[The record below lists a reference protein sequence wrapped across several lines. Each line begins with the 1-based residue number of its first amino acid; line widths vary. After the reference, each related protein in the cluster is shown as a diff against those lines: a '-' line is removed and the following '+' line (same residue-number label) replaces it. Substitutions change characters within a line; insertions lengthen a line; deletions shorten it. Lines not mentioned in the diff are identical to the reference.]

1 MIPKETVDL
10 IIETAR
16 IEEVVG
22 DFVSLKRRGAN
33 MLGNCPFHT
42 EKTPSFTVSPA
53 KGIYKCFGCGK
64 AGDSV
69 KFVMEHES
77 YSYPEALRYLAEKY
91 RIEIEEEKPTF
102 EQIQKQDEKE
112 SLYVLTS
119 FAQKYYSETLF
130 DTEEGKAV
138 GLSYFHERGFN
149 ESTIKKFQLGYAL
162 NKWDA
167 LTEEALRNNF
177 SKEILDKSGLV
188 VVKDKDIDVTSTEK
202 PAQRFY
208 DRFRNRVI
216 FPVHNLTG
224 RVIAFGARI
233 LQTDPKSPK
242 YINSPETEIYHKSK
256 SLYGIFFAR
265 KAIAQLDECLLVEGY
280 TDVISLHQAGVENV
294 VASSGTS
301 LTQEQIR
308 LIARFTKNV
317 TILYDGDAAGIK
329 ASLRGID
336 LILEEGLNV
345 KIVLFPDG
353 DDPDSFARKT
363 GTVQLKEYIKTNA
376 KDFIGFKTD
385 LLLKDVAND
394 PIKKAGLIKEI
405 VESIS
410 KIPDAIKRMMYIR
423 VCADSMNF
431 DEGVLINELNRV
443 IKGNLY
449 SKYEI
454 PTAPVIDVSLP
465 LEMPK
470 AIDNKALLDSQEEEI
485 IRILLNHSEK
495 EVVFKGWWGKEEDIA
510 IKKKVLPLI
519 VEEINNDGL
528 EFRHEGLKSIYSR
541 CSFLND
547 SNGALDIKYFLNQE
561 DEQIQTIVSQ
571 LTTDRESLSDWTSK
585 GVFVKLETDNL
596 GQLILGGIIKLKIRI
611 INVLLDENIIEI
623 KAEQLY
629 RENVDELQLKHQAL
643 ITLRKDLATELGMV
657 VVR

>member
-16 IEEVVG
+16 IEDVVG
-22 DFVSLKRRGAN
+22 DFVSLKKRGAN

-91 RIEIEEEKPTF
+91 RIEIEEEKPTV

-119 FAQKYYSETLF
+119 FAQKFYSETLF
-130 DTEEGKAV
+130 ETEEGKAV

-149 ESTIKKFQLGYAL
+149 ESTIKKFHLGYAL

-177 SKEILDKSGLV
+177 SKDILDKSGLV
-188 VVKDKDIDVTSTEK
+188 VVKDKDVDVTSTEK
-202 PAQRFY
+202 PTQRFY

-265 KAIAQLDECLLVEGY
+265 KAVAQLDECLLVEGY

-410 KIPDAIKRMMYIR
+410 KIPDGIIRSMYLRQCAEQMNVSEQILVGEINKIRRSDFKRKESAQVEEALSNVMDM
-423 VCADSMNF
+423 
-431 DEGVLINELNRV
+431 
-443 IKGNLY
+443 
-449 SKYEI
+449 
-454 PTAPVIDVSLP
+454 PID
-465 LEMPK
+465 
-470 AIDNKALLDSQEEEI
+470 IDQPIVEESVTYHQEKEI
-485 IRILLNHSEK
+485 IRLMVNYPLHEISVGNPSDKQAEPVKFNLVDFIVQELEQEYEFENA
-495 EVVFKGWWGKEEDIA
+495 VFGKI
-510 IKKKVLPLI
+510 
-519 VEEINNDGL
+519 
-528 EFRHEGLKSIYSR
+528 F
-541 CSFLND
+541 SFISTNRSGGFPVNL
-547 SNGALDIKYFLNQE
+547 
-561 DEQIQTIVSQ
+561 
-571 LTTDRESLSDWTSK
+571 LTTNDDDEIRNTCIELLTEKYQLSDEWESK
-585 GVFVKLETDNL
+585 GVFVKKEVSVLNHGVISAVYLLKIKQVMKLKTEN
-596 GQLILGGIIKLKIRI
+596 QKQIKLLAEKGEDIME
-611 INVLLDENIIEI
+611 LMEI
-623 KAEQLY
+623 QRALESVKNQLTDY
-629 RENVDELQLKHQAL
+629 
-643 ITLRKDLATELGMV
+643 LGIV
-657 VVR
+657 VIK

>member
-10 IIETAR
+10 IVETAR

-91 RIEIEEEKPTF
+91 RIEIEEEKPTV

-119 FAQKYYSETLF
+119 FAQKFYSETLF

-177 SKEILDKSGLV
+177 TKEILDKSGLV
-188 VVKDKDIDVTSTEK
+188 VVKDKDVDVTSTEK

-317 TILYDGDAAGIK
+317 TMLYDGDAAGIK

-363 GTVQLKEYIKTNA
+363 GTVQLKEYIKTSA

-410 KIPDAIKRMMYIR
+410 KIPDGIIRSMYLR
-423 VCADSMNF
+423 QCAEQMNVSEQILVGEINKLRRSDF
-431 DEGVLINELNRV
+431 KKKESAQVEDVLS
-443 IKGNLY
+443 NLTEA
-449 SKYEI
+449 SADIEQPI
-454 PTAPVIDVSLP
+454 I
-465 LEMPK
+465 E
-470 AIDNKALLDSQEEEI
+470 DNKTFYQEQEVVRLLLNYGDRKFSMEEENKSEISVREFILNEILPDGFGFEDALLASIFGYFTSMSTKDF
-485 IRILLNHSEK
+485 LA
-495 EVVFKGWWGKEEDIA
+495 F
-510 IKKKVLPLI
+510 
-519 VEEINNDGL
+519 INQDLSDETVPVRERAFELMAN
-528 EFRHEGLKSIYSR
+528 
-541 CSFLND
+541 
-547 SNGALDIKYFLNQE
+547 KY
-561 DEQIQTIVSQ
+561 D
-571 LTTDRESLSDWTSK
+571 LSDWESK
-585 GVFVKLETDNL
+585 GVFVKTEEGLNFRQAIVNPVYYL
-596 GQLILGGIIKLKIRI
+596 KLKQAR
-611 INVLLDENIIEI
+611 VLKIKNSQELKGDTPLSDETLDEVLNRQKDIDHVIGVLSSYLGIVIIE
-623 KAEQLY
+623 
-629 RENVDELQLKHQAL
+629 
-643 ITLRKDLATELGMV
+643 
-657 VVR
+657 